1 MLKIFGDPILK
12 PLELILTSCLENG
25 KFPIKWKKTN
35 FVPVQIKKQQQK
47 NKQLIESYRPISL
60 LSVCGKIPE
69 RLIYNKM
76 FEFFTENEL
85 VSHSQSGFKPGDSCI
100 IQLLCITHDI

>member
-12 PLELILTSCLENG
+12 PLELIFTSCLENG
-25 KFPIKWKKTN
+25 KFPIKWKKAN
-35 FVPVQIKKQQQK
+35 FVPVQKKKQKTKKQQK
-47 NKQLIESYRPISL
+47 NKQLIENYRPISL

-85 VSHSQSGFKPGDSCI
+85 VSHSQ
-100 IQLLCITHDI
+100 

>member
-12 PLELILTSCLENG
+12 PLELILTPCLENG

-35 FVPVQIKKQQQK
+35 FVPVQKKQQQK

-60 LSVCGKIPE
+60 LAGKIPE
-69 RLIYNKM
+69 
-76 FEFFTENEL
+76 
-85 VSHSQSGFKPGDSCI
+85 
-100 IQLLCITHDI
+100 